1 VRLLRW
7 VTVAVLAVEVA
18 LLSTG
23 RLGLGQAAIVLLG
36 VEIAFAALI
45 VTVAVWRFTGSRRTG
60 GSIPGALGDAIT
72 AVLPPPVAR
81 LAAREAAQVAAV
93 IRWIARRPLGVPE
106 GAHPVGYGR
115 DQVALVIT
123 FVALTA
129 GEVAAVELLVPWPA
143 LRIMLLV
150 LGGYGLLVMTGFVA
164 INRTRPHV
172 LDHHQV
178 RLRCGLFVD
187 ITLSPTDIAAVAL
200 ARHSCGY
207 RPVITD
213 GVLIMGAGS
222 QTQLEIMLTEP
233 RTMSVDQAAGTIE
246 RIRISADHPADAA
259 QLLRETLEAHRTT

>member
-1 VRLLRW
+1 M
-7 VTVAVLAVEVA
+7 
-18 LLSTG
+18 
-23 RLGLGQAAIVLLG
+23 LLG
-36 VEIAFAALI
+36 VAIAFAALI
-45 VTVAVWRFTGSRRTG
+45 VTVAVWRCTGSRRTG
-60 GSIPGALGDAIT
+60 GPIPGALGDAIT

-81 LAAREAAQVAAV
+81 LLAREAAQGAAV

-115 DQVALVIT
+115 DQVALVST

-150 LGGYGLLVMTGFVA
+150 LGGYGLLIMTGFVA

-178 RLRCGLFVD
+178 RLRCGLFAD

-200 ARHSCGY
+200 ARQPTRDHRRGTHHGRRKPNPAGDTADRTPHRVSGPSRRHHRTHPHFR
-207 RPVITD
+207 RPPSRRGPIAPGDTRSTPDHLTSV
-213 GVLIMGAGS
+213 
-222 QTQLEIMLTEP
+222 TEP
-233 RTMSVDQAAGTIE
+233 GTGTQQG
-246 RIRISADHPADAA
+246 PACDP
-259 QLLRETLEAHRTT
+259 